1 MFMMSVV
8 AVLWRWT
15 DADADLCHHSHR
27 VINRRWIR
35 GRVPK
40 GYMAKRKTFFRAY
53 IREEEEDKRV
63 FSRIDKLLYYILW
76 LDKKAHNITKA

>member
-40 GYMAKRKTFFRAY
+40 GFKSKRKTFFRAY
-53 IREEEEDKRV
+53 IREEEDKRV
-63 FSRIDKLLYYILW
+63 FPESTNNFIGWTKKL
-76 LDKKAHNITKA
+76 TT